1 MRTCSL
7 YCSCFLRDPFHVRPC
22 TESLNLSPKMMLKS
36 NSAWDLCAKTSHELN
51 EWPFSLRTC
60 SLSYYRF
67 LLRNPFRPGAAQKT
81 PTSMSK
87 DDVLFN
93 YKCIISRIIQ
103 SYQVL
108 YYDYLIIRCIIPCT
122 IQCIIKHTIQCI
134 IARDREQ
141 KMHLNEKVF
150 LYFPLQTIHIY
161 IYIYVYIYIYTYLK
175 ISSVI
180 SVWFNCQN

>member
-1 MRTCSL
+1 MNIYIYIYLDIYICTLSSACNRGVIDFAQGLSGFVCSNPFSMRTCSL
-7 YCSCFLRDPFHVRPC
+7 YCSFFLRDPFHVRPC

-93 YKCIISRIIQ
+93 IKCIISRIFQ

-108 YYDYLIIRCIIPCT
+108 YYVLF
-122 IQCIIKHTIQCI
+122 
-134 IARDREQ
+134 
-141 KMHLNEKVF
+141 N
-150 LYFPLQTIHIY
+150 
-161 IYIYVYIYIYTYLK
+161 YT
-175 ISSVI
+175 V
-180 SVWFNCQN
+180 